1 MKKLQYGFVTF
12 ICLLASSAWADSLEL
27 KNGSLIKGTYVG
39 GTESQIS
46 FRVGSTVQQYDIA
59 DIATI
64 KFESSETSRSS
75 NEPGFATRDDRDS
88 RRNHDSQRN
97 DSQRNDAQRNEELSF
112 GTRRQSS
119 SNSGSVTVPMGTRLM
134 VRTIDAIDSDKNRVG

>member
-1 MKKLQYGFVTF
+1 MRKLRYGFVVF

-46 FRVGSTVQQYDIA
+46 FRVGSTVQQYDVA

-64 KFESSETSRSS
+64 KFESSEATRSS
-75 NEPGFATRDDRDS
+75 SQPGFATRDDRDA
-88 RRNHDSQRN
+88 RRNRDLQRN
-97 DSQRNDAQRNEELSF
+97 DAQRNDAQRNDAQRNEE
-112 GTRRQSS
+112 
-119 SNSGSVTVPMGTRLM
+119 
-134 VRTIDAIDSDKNRVG
+134 